1 MRNFQNEKN
10 CTFAKS
16 IADSYQQKEN
26 MLLQERLHL
35 RLITFFFFHNW
46 HGHFSK
52 IEQVARKVKMEQKWV
67 ICNYSQKLLMQGIS
81 ITYAGDTLTVFPSI
95 EPLTSD
101 LAP

>member
-1 MRNFQNEKN
+1 MFQNVKN
-10 CTFAKS
+10 WTFAKS
-16 IADSYQQKEN
+16 IADSYQLKEN

-35 RLITFFFFHNW
+35 RLITFFFFHNR

-52 IEQVARKVKMEQKWV
+52 IEQVAQKVKMKQKWV
-67 ICNYSQKLLMQGIS
+67 IFRELLTKIEN
-81 ITYAGDTLTVFPSI
+81 ITYAGDTLTVILSI